1 MTQVRAH
8 AALVAAF
15 TVGLSACNLV
25 APAAPPVAVHVPVAL
40 PAPDLAHAADP
51 SPKAPSQAS
60 KDLAIYY
67 ARVQSDLLTQG
78 LLRTDGGGPDTP
90 YTPEMV
96 TRNFERIAL
105 ADEYV
110 RGRGF
115 EQSDG
120 ALGPVKKW
128 QIPVRITAEFGASVP
143 LEQRARDRA
152 TLRVYTKRLAR
163 VTGHPITMADSNAN
177 FHVLFMG
184 EDDRPGVRARIEALV
199 PGVDRASLSIIDTL
213 PRSIHCLVIAFADTP
228 GGTDYGKAIALI
240 RSEHP
245 DLLRKSCIHEEV
257 AQGLGLANDSPYARP
272 SIFNDDD
279 EFALLTSHDEV
290 LLKILYDDRLRAGM
304 PADTAR
310 PIVKDI
316 VADLMVGAS

>member
-1 MTQVRAH
+1 MIRDRAR
-8 AALVAAF
+8 AALVAVVAA
-15 TVGLSACNLV
+15 GLSACNMV
-25 APAAPPVAVHVPVAL
+25 APEEPVAVPVVQPVPEPV
-40 PAPDLAHAADP
+40 PPADP
-51 SPKAPSQAS
+51 DPKAPSQTS
-60 KDLAIYY
+60 KDLAVYY

-90 YTPEMV
+90 YTADMV

-105 ADEYV
+105 ADEYA
-110 RGRGF
+110 RGRGL
-115 EQSDG
+115 ELSDG

-128 QIPVRITAEFGASVP
+128 QVPVRITAEFGASVP
-143 LEQRARDRA
+143 LEQRQRDRA
-152 TLRVYTKRLAR
+152 SLKAYAARLAR
-163 VTGHPITMADSNAN
+163 VTGHPIAMADSGAN

-184 EDDRPGVRARIEALV
+184 EDDRPGVRGRIEALV
-199 PGVDRASLSIIDTL
+199 PDVDRASLSIIDSL

-228 GGTDYGKAIALI
+228 GGTAYGKAIALV

-290 LLKILYDDRLRAGM
+290 LLKILYDDRLQAGM
-304 PADTAR
+304 SADTAR

-316 VADLMVGAS
+316 VADLMGGTN